1 MASLGELLSGALGGE
16 YSMGRP
22 LDEEERRLIEEL
34 RAQGAY
40 VPQERKVSPF
50 RYGAGTVS
58 QQNLADV
65 RGAIQP
71 EQERKMKELMW
82 QREQANRLARAKE
95 ANQLRNRAAASQ
107 QRGAIN
113 RASSPQAIAERERM
127 KLEEFNRQQGFA
139 DQLIERNKAR
149 RIADEQ
155 TRQRLGGLPTKS
167 AEERWSAMQ
176 RSPIQSSGG
185 MLPREDY
192 IAGAIPQITPEQE
205 AELAVLQRNITPAL
219 TQLEALK
226 QAQQKT
232 AVGGFDVATKERA
245 DDLAEQVHKLLPSN
259 YAQMIADEQTLG
271 LDLKN
276 LLSGQRLAIATKY
289 GKDLLESEADANL
302 AAKRQEIMVIESLEA
317 WLETPAGQNYINA
330 GGPQRFEMRFKLGQL
345 KAALMQAEAAKT
357 KAEADPFDLGDIFNR
372 NRNRN
377 NSNTGSGTTGVTIP
391 NVQTPSR
398 PTPP

>member
-50 RYGAGTVS
+50 RYGAGTVR

-95 ANQLRNRAAASQ
+95 ANQLQNRAAASQ

-155 TRQRLGGLPTKS
+155 TRQRLGGLPTTTPS
-167 AEERWSAMQ
+167 ERFAQGAGGSMPF
-176 RSPIQSSGG
+176 RSV
-185 MLPREDY
+185 EDY
-192 IAGAIPQITPEQE
+192 VASNPTPQITDQQK

-219 TQLEALK
+219 TQAEALK
-226 QAQQKT
+226 QLKQKT
-232 AVGGFDVATKERA
+232 EVGKIDVDTKKRA
-245 DDLAEQVHKLLPSN
+245 EDLAKQVHANLPSN
-259 YAQMIADEQTLG
+259 YAQMVANDQVLG
-271 LDLKN
+271 LELKTLLDTHRLNVSRRVGEDLMN
-276 LLSGQRLAIATKY
+276 AEADALIATK
-289 GKDLLESEADANL
+289 K
-302 AAKRQEIMVIESLEA
+302 QEIMAIEALEI
-317 WLETPAGQNYINA
+317 WLTETAPGLEFMRE
-330 GGPQRFEMRFKLGQL
+330 GGPQREEQRLKLGQL
-345 KAALMQAEAAKT
+345 KAMLMSARASRLGAEKRPWPW
-357 KAEADPFDLGDIFNR
+357 EANNQFPDWFN
-372 NRNRN
+372 NSNNNN
-377 NSNTGSGTTGVTIP
+377 NSNTGSGDTGATVNLNEMYP
-391 NVQTPSR
+391 
-398 PTPP
+398 